1 MRLNVYSQELILND
15 SDRALELVTK
25 TSDTGVVYSGV
36 RMFLHSSDR
45 LHNTADDDDRSA
57 ITFWLPKSRDN
68 RRALIS
74 LFSQM
79 AYMVDDAALGDG
91 MDL

>member
-1 MRLNVYSQELILND
+1 MRLNVYSQELILDD
-15 SDRALELVTK
+15 SDRALEIVTK

-45 LHNTADDDDRSA
+45 LHDTDSDDDRSA
-57 ITFWLPKSRDN
+57 ITWWLPKSRDN

>member
-1 MRLNVYSQELILND
+1 MRLNVYSQELILDD
-15 SDRALELVTK
+15 SDRALEIVTEESEAGT
-25 TSDTGVVYSGV
+25 TSGI
-36 RMFLHSSDR
+36 RMFLHDVDSLR
-45 LHNTADDDDRSA
+45 RQPPDDDRSA

-79 AYMVDDAALGDG
+79 AYMVDDAALGEG